1 MIQISEAKSRLFRI
15 IHSLSPESKSVSE
28 SVGSILAKDLY
39 SDISL
44 PMFNQSAM
52 DGYAVRVDDE
62 ALSGR
67 EKITLQVKGEV
78 QAGGYSDISM
88 PPGSAVRIFTGA
100 AVPEM
105 TRCVVRQEY
114 VKTDGK
120 SVTISSEDIAG
131 ENNIRPAGSQ
141 IMKGDLALKK
151 GSKLTP
157 AAIGFLNTLGFSE
170 VEVIRKPKVTIL
182 STGNE
187 LRKPGETLKPGEIY
201 ESNSPMLNAALQQ
214 SGFAARIA
222 ESVQD
227 TSQGLKTSLKNLLN
241 RSDVV
246 ITTGGIS
253 VGKYDL
259 VKETLEELG
268 VEQIFYKVK
277 QKPGKPIYAGKKGD
291 TFVFALPGNPASALV
306 CFYEYVLPSV
316 KKMSGYPDY
325 ELQNRRLPLTH
336 SFTMNDTRSIF
347 YKAKVSNEEV
357 TILGGQ
363 GSDMLQTFAEANA
376 LVLLPA
382 GEKEYKPGDAVE
394 THMLPV

>member
-1 MIQISEAKSRLFRI
+1 MIQISEAKSQLFKI
-15 IHSLSPESKSVSE
+15 IRPLNPVRESVSDC
-28 SVGSILAKDLY
+28 VGAILAKDLY
-39 SDISL
+39 SDISI

-52 DGYAVRVDDE
+52 DGYAVRVEDE
-62 ALSGR
+62 ILFSQ
-67 EKITLQVKGEV
+67 EQISLPVKGEV
-78 QAGGYSDISM
+78 QAGGNFDDVMSSN
-88 PPGSAVRIFTGA
+88 SVVRIFTGA
-100 AVPEM
+100 PVPEQA
-105 TRCVVRQEY
+105 RCVVRQEY

-120 SVTISSEDIAG
+120 SVTISSENIAG
-131 ENNIRPAGSQ
+131 ENNVRPAGSQ

-157 AAIGFLNTLGFSE
+157 AAIGFLNTLGVSE
-170 VEVIRKPKVTIL
+170 VEVIRKPQVTIL

-214 SGFAARIA
+214 SGFVAQIA

-227 TSQGLKTSLKNLLN
+227 TSRDLKTSLENLLN

-277 QKPGKPIYAGKKGD
+277 QKPGKPIYAGKKGEKI
-291 TFVFALPGNPASALV
+291 VFALPGNPASALV
-306 CFYEYVLPSV
+306 CFYEYVLPSI
-316 KKMSGYPDY
+316 KKMSGDPNY
-325 ELQNRRLPLTH
+325 ELPQKSTALTH
-336 SFTMNDTRSIF
+336 SFTMNDTRDIF
-347 YKAKVSNEEV
+347 YRANVSNGEV